1 MVARTQ
7 AEHEAINA
15 VEYPGTRQLGDVVEC
30 PQCGQKHTVEYG
42 EEVLKDGTKKPSKL
56 LAFYSCGDKSYL
68 AGINGFA
75 L

>member
-1 MVARTQ
+1 ML
-7 AEHEAINA
+7 AIGN
-15 VEYPGTRQLGDVVEC
+15 EELKEPLGDVVEC